1 MTADERSRT
10 VPSYPTGSH
19 RVRVVRREEW
29 GAVPSEGWPVEVA
42 DTRAVV
48 VHHTG
53 RDGIGDLQRLLHVQR
68 FHAVTRG
75 WGDIGYSYLVLPDG
89 RVAEGREGTVDA
101 GPGRAAVGG
110 HALGRNVGTVGV
122 AVVGRYD
129 DDRPTAAA
137 WESLVAL
144 VTDLCEGAGLDPL
157 GGEVTLVDGRTVPA
171 VISGHRDVRDT
182 PCPGEALAAAL
193 PELRREVVARLAR
206 SAP

>member
-1 MTADERSRT
+1 MTTDEHR
-10 VPSYPTGSH
+10 

-29 GAVPSEGWPVEVA
+29 GAEPSRDWPVEVA

-53 RDGIGDLQRLLHVQR
+53 RDGIGDLQRLLQIQR

-75 WGDIGYSYLVLPDG
+75 WGDVGYSYLVLPDG

-101 GPGRAAVGG
+101 GSGRAAVGG

-122 AVVGRYD
+122 ALVGCYD
-129 DDRPTAAA
+129 DDRPTEAA
-137 WESLVAL
+137 WASLVAL
-144 VTDLCEGAGLDPL
+144 VADVCEGAGLDPL
-157 GGEVTLVDGRTVPA
+157 GGAVTLVDGRTVPA

-193 PELRREVVARLAR
+193 PELRRAVVARLAVDPL
-206 SAP
+206 AAD